1 MIGLLKGLWKEPSS
15 ALSLLWIC
23 FVVLMAVGAYCWAPV
38 RSENANEMIP
48 QWSLKPPGFRG
59 EILKSPTEDFTSVN
73 WFSGENIP
81 TQIIPVE
88 QAAYQEG
95 QWRYLPYGRPI
106 DAEQWQYTSA
116 PLELEERTFYLGTDR
131 YGRDLLSRLIIGAR
145 VSVSVG
151 AVAVLISLLVG
162 IPLGAIAG
170 FYGGKVDTAIRW
182 FLQVVWSIP
191 TLLLVIA
198 FTLALGKGFW
208 QVFVAIG
215 LTMWVEVA
223 RVVRGEVWSQ
233 KNREYVEAARVAG
246 FSSWYILRKHVLPN
260 SLAPLIVVS
269 AANFAAAILVES
281 GLSFLGLG
289 AQPPIPSWGGIIKD
303 HYAFILMGK
312 AWLSIA
318 PGLLIMSLV
327 LSFMIIGNRLRDL
340 LDVRNIQS

>member
-1 MIGLLKGLWKEPSS
+1 MTSLLRGLWKEPSS
-15 ALSLLWIC
+15 ALSMFWIGM
-23 FVVLMAVGAYCWAPV
+23 VVIIAVGAYMWAPV

-48 QWSLKPPGFRG
+48 QWALKPPFFQGKVLLSPPNDHTTAHWFQG
-59 EILKSPTEDFTSVN
+59 ETTPV
-73 WFSGENIP
+73 
-81 TQIIPVE
+81 QMIPVE
-88 QAAYQEG
+88 QAFFQDS
-95 QWRYLPYGRPI
+95 QWHYLPYGRP
-106 DAEQWQYTSA
+106 DVPDQWQQTTA
-116 PLELEERTFYLGTDR
+116 LLQHEERTFYLGTDR
-131 YGRDLLSRLIIGAR
+131 YGRDLLSRLMIGAR

-151 AVAVLISLLVG
+151 AVAVLISLFVG

-198 FTLALGKGFW
+198 LTLALGKGFW

-327 LSFMIIGNRLRDL
+327 LSFMMLGNRLRDL
-340 LDVRNIQS
+340 LDVRNIQG

>member
-59 EILKSPTEDFTSVN
+59 EILRSPTEDFTSVN

-233 KNREYVEAARVAG
+233 KNREYVDAARVAG

>member
-233 KNREYVEAARVAG
+233 KNREYVDAARVAG

>member
-23 FVVLMAVGAYCWAPV
+23 FVALMAVGAYCWAPV

-59 EILKSPTEDFTSVN
+59 EILRSPTEDFTSVN

-233 KNREYVEAARVAG
+233 KNREYVDAARVAG

-289 AQPPIPSWGGIIKD
+289 AQPPMPSWGGIIKD